1 MFKRSSGILQSVGLD
16 KSPLLSVLEPQREVN
31 EPYPPLIDLEKTVDE
46 DIDEKPV
53 LVPYLSNL
61 LETLKMN
68 GPGGNSADPSFLAMM
83 SGLNPNL
90 PPTNASQLQ
99 GTTIGPCPD
108 HVTGRQPG
116 VECEKCD
123 FILNSFRLGDP
134 SWTQQRGIFKTL
146 KCPKCNWHYKYQ
158 ETLEV
163 HMKEKHPDAENS
175 CIYCITGQQHPRLAR
190 GETYTCGYKPYR
202 CEVCNY

>member
-1 MFKRSSGILQSVGLD
+1 MFKRSSAILQSVGLD
-16 KSPLLSVLEPQREVN
+16 KSPLLSVLEPQRDAN
-31 EPYPPLIDLEKTVDE
+31 DSYPLLIDLEANE
-46 DIDEKPV
+46 DIEEKPI

-61 LETLKMN
+61 LETMKMT
-68 GPGGNSADPSFLAMM
+68 GLAGNQADTSFLAVM

-134 SWTQQRGIFKTL
+134 NWTQQRGIFK
-146 KCPKCNWHYKYQ
+146 KC
-158 ETLEV
+158 
-163 HMKEKHPDAENS
+163 
-175 CIYCITGQQHPRLAR
+175 I
-190 GETYTCGYKPYR
+190 
-202 CEVCNY
+202 